1 MGEIFTRLIKMPTRI
16 KGYTAIDNDGNY
28 NIYLND
34 RLSAEQ
40 QRITYLH
47 EMAHISR
54 GDWDKASVEEAEKDI

>member
-1 MGEIFTRLIKMPTRI
+1 MPSRI

-34 RLSAEQ
+34 RLSSEQ

-54 GDWDKASVEEAEKDI
+54 GDWDKDTVEEAEKDI